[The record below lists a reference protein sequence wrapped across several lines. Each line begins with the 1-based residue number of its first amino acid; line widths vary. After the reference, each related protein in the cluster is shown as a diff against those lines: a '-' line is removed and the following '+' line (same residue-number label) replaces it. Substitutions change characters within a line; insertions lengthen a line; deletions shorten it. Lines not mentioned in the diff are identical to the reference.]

1 MDILHIFCTFVI
13 NLIDMDT
20 NKTKYTILNAAR
32 IVFIKR
38 GYDDATMGDIATES
52 GLCRRT
58 VYSYFTSKYDVYKAV
73 IDFERDQILSKL
85 SVFANKS
92 LSPKQK
98 LIEYI
103 TCRFEV
109 IKEMVDSNGTM
120 RSGFFR
126 NIWGL
131 EHFRKSFDAHELLLI
146 KQIISEGK
154 IQGDFNVDNVHRT
167 SEMLLYALRGF
178 EVPYISGKIW
188 KTNTKEEIRYET
200 QKMLFGAL
208 GCSK

>member
-1 MDILHIFCTFVI
+1 MD
-13 NLIDMDT
+13 N
-20 NKTKYTILNAAR
+20 NKTRYTILNAAR
-32 IVFIKR
+32 LVFIKQ
-38 GYDDATMGDIATES
+38 GYDDTTMGDIADLS

-58 VYSYFTSKYDVYKAV
+58 VYSYFKSKYDVYKAV
-73 IDFERDQILSKL
+73 IDYEREQILAKL
-85 SVFANKS
+85 SVFASRNVA
-92 LSPKQK
+92 PKQK
-98 LIEYI
+98 LLEYVI
-103 TCRFEV
+103 GRFEV

-131 EHFRKSFDAHELLLI
+131 EHFRKTFDAHELLLL

-154 IQGDFNVDNVHRT
+154 IQGDFNIDNVHRT
-167 SEMLLYALRGF
+167 SEMILYSLRGF

>member
-1 MDILHIFCTFVI
+1 ME
-13 NLIDMDT
+13 N
-20 NKTKYTILNAAR
+20 NKTRFIILNAAR
-32 IVFIKR
+32 LVFIR
-38 GYDDATMGDIATES
+38 VGYDDATMATIADES
-52 GLCRRT
+52 GMCRRT
-58 VYSYFTSKYDVYKAV
+58 VYSYFKSKYDVYKAV
-73 IDFERDQILSKL
+73 IDYEREQILGKL
-85 SVFANKS
+85 SVFANKN

-98 LIEYI
+98 LFEYI
-103 TCRFEV
+103 TGRFEV
-109 IKEMVDSNGTM
+109 IKELVDSNGSM

-131 EHFRKSFDAHELLLI
+131 EHFRKSFDTHELLLL

-154 IQGDFNVDNVHRT
+154 IQGEFNIDNVHRT
-167 SEMLLYALRGF
+167 SEMILYALRGF

-200 QKMLFGAL
+200 QKMLYGAL

>member
-1 MDILHIFCTFVI
+1 MD
-13 NLIDMDT
+13 N
-20 NKTKYTILNAAR
+20 NKTRFIILNAAR
-32 IVFIKR
+32 LVFIKQ
-38 GYDDATMGDIATES
+38 GYDDTTMADIAAES

-58 VYSYFTSKYDVYKAV
+58 VYSYFKSKYDVYRAV
-73 IDFERDQILSKL
+73 IDYEREQILGKL
-85 SVFANKS
+85 SIFANKN

-103 TCRFEV
+103 TGRFEV

-131 EHFRKSFDAHELLLI
+131 EHFRKTFDAHELILL

-154 IQGDFNVDNVHRT
+154 IQGDFNIDNVHRT
-167 SEMLLYALRGF
+167 SEMILYSLRGF

-200 QKMLFGAL
+200 QKMLYGAL
-208 GCSK
+208 GCTK